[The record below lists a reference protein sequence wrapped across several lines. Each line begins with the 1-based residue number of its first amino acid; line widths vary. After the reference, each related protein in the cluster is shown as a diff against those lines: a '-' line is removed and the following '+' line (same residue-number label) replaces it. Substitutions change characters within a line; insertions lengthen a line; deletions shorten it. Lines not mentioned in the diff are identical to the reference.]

1 MGLDIKSHQ
10 TGAPHPFPV
19 LVQGNEAQDQGCSS
33 ARSMPLPADVKYPSG
48 DLFAWFSVDG
58 RMVTS
63 PIRVHVRESL
73 RKESLQSWASRPVQ
87 GFLPRRAAEI
97 FQPSL
102 DPALYTRCVFTSR
115 WMRWSLPSDTFPLD
129 LSAMAYRCQRAIGG
143 SWTEQLHS
151 HADAAT
157 LAGQWSQQEQ
167 WPSPRTCPLCR
178 EGPGTPRHVVMACPA
193 MAPLVDILR
202 DDVEAELQAIQPLPA
217 LQAAAHT
224 WRQRLH
230 STAPTSLPPP
240 CSDGAAVR
248 WPVLSAWRWLVPLPG
263 WEANLSTDVAGS
275 SRVATNRER
284 GSDLAYRGVIPR
296 FLGVSL
302 CNLSPHE
309 ADSLRQAELE
319 LYATLRQPG
328 ALQHELQLL
337 SKSRTAILPAVR
349 LTQCLLLGLRKLR
362 QAYQART
369 TTWLALCRA
378 ALPAADGDMPGE
390 GQVVDRPPLRNSS
403 SSLTAW
409 LQSDA
414 GQRLI
419 RELRWALL
427 RPEAAA
433 ARLRSMHPCGRLSD
447 STIISLLLQHG
458 GAIISETLPS
468 WAPELPSW
476 SEASS
481 ALAVPCTCVP
491 VLPAPLACCWTCGG
505 VRLPELPFVPLP
517 CIWCKQSGPAA
528 CVSCNITVHPRGSCR
543 WWCTSGLPQLLP
555 SAPAVP
561 GLLVHLGT
569 PSRR

>member
-1 MGLDIKSHQ
+1 
-10 TGAPHPFPV
+10 
-19 LVQGNEAQDQGCSS
+19 
-33 ARSMPLPADVKYPSG
+33 
-48 DLFAWFSVDG
+48 
-58 RMVTS
+58 
-63 PIRVHVRESL
+63 
-73 RKESLQSWASRPVQ
+73 
-87 GFLPRRAAEI
+87 
-97 FQPSL
+97 
-102 DPALYTRCVFTSR
+102 
-115 WMRWSLPSDTFPLD
+115 
-129 LSAMAYRCQRAIGG
+129 
-143 SWTEQLHS
+143 
-151 HADAAT
+151 
-157 LAGQWSQQEQ
+157 
-167 WPSPRTCPLCR
+167 
-178 EGPGTPRHVVMACPA
+178 MACPA

-302 CNLSPHE
+302 CNLSPLE

-390 GQVVDRPPLRNSS
+390 GQVDDRPPLRNSS

-468 WAPELPSW
+468 WAPDLPSW

-505 VRLPELPFVPLP
+505 VRLPELPIVPLP
-517 CIWCKQSGPAA
+517 CIWCKQAGPAA

-543 WWCTSGLPQLLP
+543 WYSGAHRAYHSSSPALQLCPDCWCTWARLLAASPRRRRPTASQELLSHLCAAAEQCQQGAGSSAVHKPALRLKHIRRWALAFIRRHGGTSVTALQQELCRREP
-555 SAPAVP
+555 SLADDAANRLVLSASRALCAEGHAYLERDTLCPA
-561 GLLVHLGT
+561 LE
-569 PSRR
+569 